1 MSVIRIV
8 VPGSR
13 PRKNARGTIVGR
25 RRITPKA
32 TAAWYRKLQI
42 AVVHSIAKRPEK
54 LAKTGRWALR
64 VEVYEDEM
72 RHLDVDVPCGDIDS
86 TVSAVLDGLQPK
98 QCGPWAPLDD
108 DARVVEMIVRK
119 HYDKQNPRVEITLT
133 EIDG

>member
-1 MSVIRIV
+1 MIRIV

-32 TAAWYRKLQI
+32 TTAWYRRLQK
-42 AVVHSIAKRPEK
+42 AVLDSIVRKPEK
-54 LAKTGRWALR
+54 LAKSGRWSIM
-64 VEVYEDEM
+64 VDVYEDEW

-108 DARVVEMIVRK
+108 DARVVEMTVRK
-119 HYDKQNPRVEITLT
+119 HYDKTNPRVEITLT
-133 EIDG
+133 EVT

>member
-1 MSVIRIV
+1 MIRIV

-32 TAAWYRKLQI
+32 TTAWYRRLQK
-42 AVVHSIAKRPEK
+42 AVLDSISRKPEK
-54 LAKTGRWALR
+54 LAKSGRWSLM
-64 VEVYEDEM
+64 VDVYEDEM

-108 DARVVEMIVRK
+108 DARVVEMTVRK
-119 HYDKQNPRVEITLT
+119 HYDKNNPRVEITLT
-133 EIDG
+133 EVT

>member
-1 MSVIRIV
+1 MIRIV

-32 TAAWYRKLQI
+32 TVAWYRRLQK
-42 AVVHSIAKRPEK
+42 AVLDSISRKPEK
-54 LAKTGRWALR
+54 LAKSGRWALW

-108 DARVVEMIVRK
+108 DARVVEMTVRK
-119 HYDKQNPRVEITLT
+119 HYDKTNPRVEITLT
-133 EIDG
+133 EVT